1 MRRPRRRARGVALLL
16 ALMVVTVL
24 AVTVFPFLYD
34 GRVERAVASNLYT
47 GLQAG
52 RLATSG
58 VVFAEAL
65 LKVDAEDSEGKR
77 FDAYTE
83 TWAQFN
89 DLPVAA
95 GGGSIAMRI
104 TDESGKLNVNRLVGS
119 DGKTIN
125 NQWRDI
131 LIKLLTRLEQ
141 DEQTARAMIETL
153 ADWIDENDQP
163 ISFNSAEKPY
173 YLGLTPPY
181 EPADRPLET
190 IGELRAIK
198 GWEDPK
204 LVTRVSAFLTTRRDK
219 SREVNANTAP
229 REVLIALDLDESQAD
244 AVVAAREK
252 APFKTTTEFQQ
263 AVPARGIT
271 NLGWADVKSKYFSV
285 TATATFRDSVAV
297 VRAVLNRGQPGRIQR
312 EFWRAE

>member
-1 MRRPRRRARGVALLL
+1 
-16 ALMVVTVL
+16 MVVTVL

-89 DLPVAA
+89 DVPVAA
-95 GGGSIAMRI
+95 GGGNIAMRI

-153 ADWIDENDQP
+153 ADWIDTDDQP
-163 ISFNSAEKPY
+163 RSFNSAETSY
-173 YLGLTPPY
+173 YLGLDPPY
-181 EPADRPLET
+181 AAADRPLLSL
-190 IGELRAIK
+190 GELRAIK
-198 GWEDPK
+198 GWEPK
-204 LVTRVSAFLTTRRDK
+204 VVAAAAPFLTTYGDGK
-219 SREVNANTAP
+219 VNFNTAP
-229 REVLIALDLDESQAD
+229 REVLVALELDESQAD
-244 AVVAAREK
+244 ALIAAREK
-252 APFKTTTEFQQ
+252 TPLKSVNDLRQ
-263 AVPARGIT
+263 AVPGQAENVAARGGYT
-271 NLGWADVKSKYFSV
+271 SRFFSV